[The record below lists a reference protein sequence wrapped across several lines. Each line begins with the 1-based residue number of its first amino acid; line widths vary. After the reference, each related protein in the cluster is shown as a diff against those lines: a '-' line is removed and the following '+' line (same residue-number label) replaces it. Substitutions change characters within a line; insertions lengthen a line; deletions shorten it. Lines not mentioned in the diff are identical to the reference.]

1 MDTQQPDK
9 CKNCGAALQPST
21 AATLKCNYC
30 GSIFGKTTSAVS
42 PQAQPNDNKNPFQ
55 QVKNNPVDPSA
66 KQVNSGCGLVVLI
79 FIILAAVLALIIRS
93 TGQGS
98 SYKLSDSTAVDSS
111 SLHNTNKPTRDTS
124 AVAIAKAEKDSTL
137 KAKLKELSLIDVDA
151 ATFKKLYRSTRRR
164 YDQFSRSTFIYDQ
177 TSPRYINVKGVFVY
191 MSRDATGNELRLT
204 TQYTADNWLFINSMS
219 FNADGENFSD
229 FSPKFN
235 RDNGK
240 GGIWEWSDEAVPDLN
255 LSMLAKIAT
264 AKRAKIRYD
273 GEQYYNELTITAAQ
287 KAAIKRQLQVY
298 KGLLLGY
305 DKTR

>member
-9 CKNCGAALQPST
+9 CKNCGAALQPPT
-21 AATLKCNYC
+21 AATVKCNYC
-30 GSIFGKTTSAVS
+30 GSIFEKTITAAS
-42 PQAQPNDNKNPFQ
+42 PQAQPDGNNNPFQ
-55 QVKNNPVDPSA
+55 QIQSTPAAPSA
-66 KQVNSGCGLVVLI
+66 KQVNSGCGLAVLI
-79 FIILAAVLALIIRS
+79 FIILAAVLAILVNY
-93 TGQGS
+93 TGHSS
-98 SYKLSDSTAVDSS
+98 SYNPSDSTTVDSS
-111 SLHNTNKPTRDTS
+111 SLRNTIKPNGDTS
-124 AVAIAKAEKDSTL
+124 AAVIAKAEKDSTL
-137 KAKLKELSLIDVDA
+137 KSKLKELSLIEVDA
-151 ATFKKLYRSTRRR
+151 ATFEKLYRNTRKR

-191 MSRDATGNELRLT
+191 MSQDTTGYELRLT

-235 RDNGK
+235 RDNGQ
-240 GGIWEWSDEAVPDLN
+240 GMIWEWSDEPVQDPN

-273 GEQYYNELTITAAQ
+273 GEQYYNELTITTAQ
-287 KAAIKRQLQVY
+287 KAAIKRQLQIY

>member
-30 GSIFGKTTSAVS
+30 GSIFEKTATAVS
-42 PQAQPNDNKNPFQ
+42 PQAQPNGNNNPSQ
-55 QVKNNPVDPSA
+55 QVKNYPVDPSA
-66 KQVNSGCGLVVLI
+66 KQVNSGCGLAVLI
-79 FIILAAVLALIIRS
+79 FIILAAVLALLIKY

-98 SYKLSDSTAVDSS
+98 SYNLSDSTAVDSS
-111 SLHNTNKPTRDTS
+111 LLHNTIKPARDAS
-124 AVAIAKAEKDSTL
+124 AAAIAKAEKDSTL
-137 KAKLKELSLIDVDA
+137 KSKLKELSLIEVDA
-151 ATFKKLYRSTRRR
+151 ATFKKLYRNTRRR

-177 TSPRYINVKGVFVY
+177 TSPRYINVKGIFVY
-191 MSRDATGNELRLT
+191 LSQDTTGNELRLT

-219 FNADGENFSD
+219 FNADGENFND
-229 FSPKFN
+229 FSPKFK
-235 RDNGK
+235 RDNGQ
-240 GGIWEWSDEAVPDLN
+240 GMIWEWSDEPVPDLN